1 MRLKLLDF
9 AKSLRGAARASLAGV
24 IAISAAL
31 WQPPAAIAQAPQRI
45 QFIRDA
51 ETETI
56 IRAYATP
63 IFRVAGL
70 NPDDINVHLI
80 NDRSL
85 NAFVAIGQNMFFHT
99 GLLIRTEHP
108 GQLIGVIAHETGHI
122 SGGHL
127 ARLPEAMRDAW
138 GAMIV
143 SLLGAAAAAVAG
155 RGDAALA
162 SIMAGQ
168 QVAERNLL
176 RYTRA
181 LESSADQA
189 GASFLDRS
197 QQSARGFLEFMQIL
211 QDQEL
216 MLVER
221 QDPYVRTHPITRERV
236 EFVENWVANSR
247 FSNVPVRPEFVEM
260 HKRMR
265 AKLIGY
271 LEPARA
277 LNQYRDTDTAV
288 EARYARAWAYY
299 RRGDF
304 MRAFPL
310 ADGLL
315 RDFPDDPWFN
325 EMRGQF
331 TYENGKP
338 RESIPYYETA
348 VAKVPGNAL
357 LRLGLAG
364 SQIATEDKALLKPAI
379 ENLQAA
385 QAREPETAEIHRQLA
400 VAYGRDGQLGM
411 AALSQAEHA
420 LMTGQRL
427 AARGFA
433 ERAERLL
440 PPGST
445 YILRAQ
451 DIKNAISPTPPARP

>member
-9 AKSLRGAARASLAGV
+9 AKFLRAAGKAGLAGV
-24 IAISAAL
+24 IALSVAL
-31 WQPPAAIAQAPQRI
+31 WQPPPAGAQAQQRI

-80 NDRSL
+80 NDRTL

-99 GLLIRTEHP
+99 GLLMRTETP
-108 GQLIGVIAHETGHI
+108 SQLIGVIAHETGHI
-122 SGGHL
+122 AGGHL

-138 GAMIV
+138 TASVI

-155 RGDAALA
+155 RGDAAMA
-162 SIMAGQ
+162 SILAGQ
-168 QVAERNLL
+168 QIAERNLL
-176 RYTRA
+176 RYSRA

-189 GASFLDRS
+189 GTTFLDRS

-211 QDQEL
+211 QDQEFA
-216 MLVER
+216 MADR
-221 QDPYVRTHPITRERV
+221 QDPYVRTHPVTRERIDFI
-236 EFVENWVANSR
+236 ENFVAGSR
-247 FSNVPVRPEFVEM
+247 FSNAPTRPEFIEM

-265 AKLIGY
+265 AKLTGY
-271 LEPARA
+271 IEPARA
-277 LNQYRDTDTAV
+277 LSQFRESDTAL
-288 EARYARAWAYY
+288 EARYARSWAYY
-299 RRGDF
+299 RRGDL
-304 MRAFPL
+304 MRAIPL
-310 ADGLL
+310 MDGLL
-315 RDFPDDPWFN
+315 KDYPDDPWFA
-325 EMRGQF
+325 ESRGQF
-331 TYENGKP
+331 TYENGRP
-338 RESIPYYETA
+338 RDAIPYYEKA

-357 LRLGLAG
+357 LRLELA
-364 SQIATEDKALLKPAI
+364 SAQIATEDTALLKAAI
-379 ENLQAA
+379 DNLIAA

-400 VAYGRDGQLGM
+400 VAYGRDGQMGM
-411 AALSQAEHA
+411 AALSQAEYA
-420 LMTGQRL
+420 LLMGQRV

-440 PPGST
+440 PAGST

-451 DIKNAISPTPPARP
+451 DIKNAIEPNPPRQ